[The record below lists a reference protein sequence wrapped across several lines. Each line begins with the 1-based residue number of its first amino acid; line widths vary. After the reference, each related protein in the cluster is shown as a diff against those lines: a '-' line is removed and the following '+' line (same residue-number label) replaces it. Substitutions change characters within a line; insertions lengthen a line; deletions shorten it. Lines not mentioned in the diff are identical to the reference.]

1 MSEPNYNETI
11 VVPLLQKKWQ
21 DLISQNLILEVNL
34 LIEQAKV
41 QKLTKDLEKYNKKKK
56 TDVSY
61 TE

>member
-21 DLISQNLILEVNL
+21 DLMNQNLILEVNL

-41 QKLTKDLEKYNKKKK
+41 QKLTKDLEKYDKKKK
-56 TDVSY
+56 TDV
-61 TE
+61 

>member
-21 DLISQNLILEVNL
+21 DLTNQNLILEVNL

-41 QKLTKDLEKYNKKKK
+41 QKLTKDLEKYDKKKK
-56 TDVSY
+56 KDVSY

>member
-21 DLISQNLILEVNL
+21 DLTNQNLILEVNL

-41 QKLTKDLEKYNKKKK
+41 EKLTKDLEKYDKKKK
-56 TDVSY
+56 TDV
-61 TE
+61 

>member
-21 DLISQNLILEVNL
+21 DLTNQNLILEVNL

>member
-21 DLISQNLILEVNL
+21 DLTNQNLILEVNL

-41 QKLTKDLEKYNKKKK
+41 QKLTKDLEKYDKKKK
-56 TDVSY
+56 TDV
-61 TE
+61 

>member
-21 DLISQNLILEVNL
+21 DLTNQNLILEVNL

-41 QKLTKDLEKYNKKKK
+41 QKLTIDLEKYDKKKK
-56 TDVSY
+56 TDV
-61 TE
+61 

>member
-21 DLISQNLILEVNL
+21 DLTNQNLILEVNL

-41 QKLTKDLEKYNKKKK
+41 QKLTKDLEKYDKKKK
-56 TDVSY
+56 TDI
-61 TE
+61 

>member
-21 DLISQNLILEVNL
+21 DLTNQNLILEVNL

-41 QKLTKDLEKYNKKKK
+41 QKLTKDLEKNDKKKK
-56 TDVSY
+56 TDV
-61 TE
+61 

>member
-21 DLISQNLILEVNL
+21 DLTNQNLILEVNL

-41 QKLTKDLEKYNKKKK
+41 QKLTKDLEKYDKKKK
-56 TDVSY
+56 TDG
-61 TE
+61 

>member
-21 DLISQNLILEVNL
+21 DLINQNLILEVNL

-41 QKLTKDLEKYNKKKK
+41 QKLTKDLEKYDKKKK
-56 TDVSY
+56 TDV
-61 TE
+61 

>member
-1 MSEPNYNETI
+1 MSELNYNETI

-21 DLISQNLILEVNL
+21 DLMNQNLILEVNL

>member
-21 DLISQNLILEVNL
+21 DLTNQNLILEVNL

-56 TDVSY
+56 TDV
-61 TE
+61 

>member
-21 DLISQNLILEVNL
+21 DLMNQNLILEVNL

-41 QKLTKDLEKYNKKKK
+41 QKLTKDLEKYDKKKK
-56 TDVSY
+56 KDV
-61 TE
+61 

>member
-21 DLISQNLILEVNL
+21 VLTNQNLILEVNL

-41 QKLTKDLEKYNKKKK
+41 QKLTKDLEKYDKKKK
-56 TDVSY
+56 TDV
-61 TE
+61 

>member
-21 DLISQNLILEVNL
+21 DLTNQNLILEVNL

-41 QKLTKDLEKYNKKKK
+41 EKLKKDLEKYDKKKK
-56 TDVSY
+56 TDV
-61 TE
+61 

>member
-21 DLISQNLILEVNL
+21 DLTNQNLILEVNL

-41 QKLTKDLEKYNKKKK
+41 QNLTKDLEKYDKKKK
-56 TDVSY
+56 TDV
-61 TE
+61 

>member
-41 QKLTKDLEKYNKKKK
+41 QKLTKDLEKYDKKKK
-56 TDVSY
+56 TDV
-61 TE
+61 